1 MVDYWLDLTQTVNRQ
16 RSKFVSLAENIKK
29 IRKKKGWSQK
39 ELGEMIGSH
48 LSHINR
54 IETGKQNPSL
64 EVLIKLA
71 DALEVSIDGL
81 VRGSEEDFKEIR
93 LEDKNMAERIKLLN
107 TMDPEDR
114 KAVIRVIDA
123 MLTKKKILRIVAGE
137 HDTEGIQQQLGL

>member
-1 MVDYWLDLTQTVNRQ
+1 
-16 RSKFVSLAENIKK
+16 VSLAENIKK

-71 DALEVSIDGL
+71 DALDVSIDGL

-93 LEDKNMAERIKLLN
+93 IEDKNMAERIKLLN

-123 MLTKKKILRIVAGE
+123 MLTKKKILRIVSGE
-137 HDTEGIQQQLGL
+137 NQTENLVQQINQ

>member
-1 MVDYWLDLTQTVNRQ
+1 M
-16 RSKFVSLAENIKK
+16 SLSENIKK

-93 LEDKNMAERIKLLN
+93 IEDKNMAERIKLLN
-107 TMDPEDR
+107 TMEPEDR

-123 MLTKKKILRIVAGE
+123 MLTKKKILRIVSGE
-137 HDTEGIQQQLGL
+137 SQTENLAQQSSV

>member
-1 MVDYWLDLTQTVNRQ
+1 
-16 RSKFVSLAENIKK
+16 VSLAENIKK

-93 LEDKNMAERIKLLN
+93 IEDKNMAERIKLLN
-107 TMDPEDR
+107 TMEPEDR

-123 MLTKKKILRIVAGE
+123 MLTKKKILRIVSGE
-137 HDTEGIQQQLGL
+137 SQTENLAQQISQ

>member
-1 MVDYWLDLTQTVNRQ
+1 MG
-16 RSKFVSLAENIKK
+16 LAENIRKV
-29 IRKKKGWSQK
+29 RKKKGWSQK

-54 IETGKQNPSL
+54 IETGKYKPSL
-64 EVLIKLA
+64 DVLKKIA
-71 DALEVSIDGL
+71 DALDVSLDYLVSDSGEDLQEVKI
-81 VRGSEEDFKEIR
+81 
-93 LEDKNMAERIKLLN
+93 EDKNMAERIKLLN

-137 HDTEGIQQQLGL
+137 NDTEGIQQQMGI

>member
-1 MVDYWLDLTQTVNRQ
+1 
-16 RSKFVSLAENIKK
+16 VSLAENIKK

-93 LEDKNMAERIKLLN
+93 IEDKNMAERIKLLN

-137 HDTEGIQQQLGL
+137 NQTENLAQRSFT

>member
-1 MVDYWLDLTQTVNRQ
+1 M
-16 RSKFVSLAENIKK
+16 SLAENIKK

-71 DALEVSIDGL
+71 DALDVSIDGL

-93 LEDKNMAERIKLLN
+93 IEDKNMAERIKLLN

-123 MLTKKKILRIVAGE
+123 MLTKKKILRIVSGE
-137 HDTEGIQQQLGL
+137 NQTENLVQQINQ

>member
-1 MVDYWLDLTQTVNRQ
+1 M
-16 RSKFVSLAENIKK
+16 SLAENIKK

-93 LEDKNMAERIKLLN
+93 IEDKNMAERIKLLN

-123 MLTKKKILRIVAGE
+123 MLTKKKILRIVSGE
-137 HDTEGIQQQLGL
+137 NQTENLVQQINQ

>member
-1 MVDYWLDLTQTVNRQ
+1 M
-16 RSKFVSLAENIKK
+16 SLAENIKK

-81 VRGSEEDFKEIR
+81 VRGSEEDFKEIKI
-93 LEDKNMAERIKLLN
+93 EDKNMAERIKLLN

-114 KAVIRVIDA
+114 QAVIRVIDA

-137 HDTEGIQQQLGL
+137 HETQGIQQQIGI

>member
-1 MVDYWLDLTQTVNRQ
+1 M
-16 RSKFVSLAENIKK
+16 SLAENIKK

-93 LEDKNMAERIKLLN
+93 IEDKNMAERIKLLN

-123 MLTKKKILRIVAGE
+123 MLTKKKILRIVSGE
-137 HDTEGIQQQLGL
+137 NQTENLVQQINR

>member
-1 MVDYWLDLTQTVNRQ
+1 
-16 RSKFVSLAENIKK
+16 VSLAENIKK

-93 LEDKNMAERIKLLN
+93 IEDKNMAERIKLLN

-123 MLTKKKILRIVAGE
+123 MLTKKKILRIVSGE
-137 HDTEGIQQQLGL
+137 NQTENLVQQINQ

>member
-1 MVDYWLDLTQTVNRQ
+1 MVHFK
-16 RSKFVSLAENIKK
+16 RSKSVSLSENIKK

-71 DALEVSIDGL
+71 DALEVSIDSL

-93 LEDKNMAERIKLLN
+93 IEDKNMAERIKLLN
-107 TMDPEDR
+107 TMEPEDR

-123 MLTKKKILRIVAGE
+123 MLTKKKILRIVSGE
-137 HDTEGIQQQLGL
+137 SQTENLAQQSSM

>member
-1 MVDYWLDLTQTVNRQ
+1 M
-16 RSKFVSLAENIKK
+16 SLAENIKK

-93 LEDKNMAERIKLLN
+93 IEDKNMAERIKLLN

-137 HDTEGIQQQLGL
+137 NQTENLAQRSFT